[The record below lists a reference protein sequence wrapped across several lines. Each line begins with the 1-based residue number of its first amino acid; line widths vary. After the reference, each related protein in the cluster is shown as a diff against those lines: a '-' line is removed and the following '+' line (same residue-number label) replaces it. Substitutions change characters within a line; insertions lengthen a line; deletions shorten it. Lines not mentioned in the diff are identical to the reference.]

1 MTNHTYDVI
10 ISLSLL
16 IDLQKQKEKY
26 NLKKKSYALFSAVLS
41 AVMFTSGCSDGNAK
55 NNSVTESQDNVSTT
69 PTVTT
74 TVAPETTPV
83 ATTTTKP
90 AEQTTVATTTTK
102 KQETT
107 KPAESTV
114 ATTKA
119 TTVATTTAKP
129 APEWTEEKVSA
140 TKYVNT
146 DCYSRKKAV
155 LGAETVKIYNINDK
169 VKVVAKTNT
178 GYFKLDT
185 GAFIHSDYLSDN
197 KVVVQTTTATT
208 TVATTKKPA
217 ENKPVYDDTPNYAA
231 VPEPWTEADIWY
243 VFDTVEK
250 YAKSKGYYGCD
261 FPRKITHYSDKLGLS
276 SFGDYGAYSIVG
288 KVWGYGST
296 GADEFVFYDS
306 YDKKKNIDYF
316 ISNMKLTVD
325 EKLKHTFPDW
335 KVYKITVTTGKDM
348 LRLYEHEGMTQ
359 DEYPE
364 DEIFNCN
371 ANTAYVFV
379 LNH

>member
-1 MTNHTYDVI
+1 MIATI
-10 ISLSLL
+10 I
-16 IDLQKQKEKY
+16 
-26 NLKKKSYALFSAVLS
+26 AVV
-41 AVMFTSGCSDGNAK
+41 AVFTSGCSDGNAK
-55 NNSVTESQDNVSTT
+55 NSSVDEAQSSASTT
-69 PTVTT
+69 PTATTSVT
-74 TVAPETTPV
+74 PETTPAV
-83 ATTTTKP
+83 TTTAKP
-90 AEQTTVATTTTK
+90 VEQTTVTTTTTK

-107 KPAESTV
+107 KPAE
-114 ATTKA
+114 TT
-119 TTVATTTAKP
+119 TTTTMATTTKP

-155 LGAETVKIYNINDK
+155 LGAETVQIYNVNDK

-185 GAFIHSDYLSDN
+185 GAFVHGDYLSDN
-197 KVVVQTTTATT
+197 KVTVQTTTTT
-208 TVATTKKPA
+208 AKKPT
-217 ENKPVYDDTPNYAA
+217 ESKPVNDDTPNYGAI
-231 VPEPWTEADIWY
+231 PEPWTEDDIWY

-250 YAKSKGYYGCD
+250 YAKSKGYNGCD
-261 FPRKITHYSDKLGLS
+261 FPRKITHYSDELGLW
-276 SFGDYGAYSIVG
+276 SFGEFGGYSVVG
-288 KVWGYGST
+288 KAWAYGST

-306 YDKKKNIDYF
+306 YDKKKNIENF
-316 ISNMKLTVD
+316 IYRMKKTVD
-325 EKLKHTFPDW
+325 ECIANKCAPPFYDT
-335 KVYKITVTTGKDM
+335 YKITVTTGKDM
-348 LRLYEHEGMTQ
+348 LKLYEHEGMTQ

>member
-1 MTNHTYDVI
+1 MMKI
-10 ISLSLL
+10 
-16 IDLQKQKEKY
+16 
-26 NLKKKSYALFSAVLS
+26 KKHVTLTAVVLS
-41 AVMFTSGCSDGNAK
+41 AIILAVGCSADS
-55 NNSVTESQDNVSTT
+55 NNSATSTT
-69 PTVTT
+69 SVTPEITPAVTT
-74 TVAPETTPV
+74 TA
-83 ATTTTKP
+83 KP
-90 AEQTTVATTTTK
+90 APQTTVATTTTK
-102 KQETT
+102 KQETN
-107 KPAESTV
+107 KPVE
-114 ATTKA
+114 TTTTT
-119 TTVATTTAKP
+119 TTVVTTTTKP

-140 TKYVNT
+140 TKYVTT

-155 LGAETVKIYNINDK
+155 LGAETVKLYSVNDK

-185 GAFIHSDYLSDN
+185 GAFVHGDYLSDS
-197 KVVVQTTTATT
+197 KVTLQTTTT

-217 ENKPVYDDTPNYAA
+217 ENKPVNDDTPNYGA
-231 VPEPWTEADIWY
+231 VPEPWTEDDIWY

-250 YAKSKGYYGCD
+250 YAKSKGYNGCD
-261 FPRKITHYSDKLGLS
+261 FPRKVTHYSDKLGLD
-276 SFGDYGAYSIVG
+276 SFGGFGAYSIAG

-296 GADEFVFYDS
+296 GADEFVFYKS

-335 KVYKITVTTGKDM
+335 KVYRITVTTGKDM

-364 DEIFNCN
+364 DEIFNCYVD
-371 ANTAYVFV
+371 TAYVFV

>member
-1 MTNHTYDVI
+1 MKKRYAKMIATI
-10 ISLSLL
+10 I
-16 IDLQKQKEKY
+16 
-26 NLKKKSYALFSAVLS
+26 AVV
-41 AVMFTSGCSDGNAK
+41 AVFTSGCSDGNAK
-55 NNSVTESQDNVSTT
+55 NSSVDEAQSSASTT
-69 PTVTT
+69 PTATTSVT
-74 TVAPETTPV
+74 PETTPAV
-83 ATTTTKP
+83 TTTAKP
-90 AEQTTVATTTTK
+90 VEQTTVTTTTTK

-107 KPAESTV
+107 KPAE
-114 ATTKA
+114 TT
-119 TTVATTTAKP
+119 TTTTMATTTKP

-155 LGAETVKIYNINDK
+155 LGAETVQIYNVNDK

-185 GAFIHSDYLSDN
+185 GAFVHGDYLSDN
-197 KVVVQTTTATT
+197 KVTVQTTTTT
-208 TVATTKKPA
+208 AKKPT
-217 ENKPVYDDTPNYAA
+217 ESKPVNDDTPNYGAI
-231 VPEPWTEADIWY
+231 PEPWTEDDIWY

-250 YAKSKGYYGCD
+250 YAKSKGYNGCD
-261 FPRKITHYSDKLGLS
+261 FPRKITHYSDELGLW
-276 SFGDYGAYSIVG
+276 SFGEFGGYSVVG
-288 KVWGYGST
+288 KAWAYGST

-306 YDKKKNIDYF
+306 YDKKKNIENF
-316 ISNMKLTVD
+316 IYRMKKTVD
-325 EKLKHTFPDW
+325 ECIANKCAPPFYDT
-335 KVYKITVTTGKDM
+335 YKITVTTGKDM
-348 LRLYEHEGMTQ
+348 LKLYEHEGMTQ

>member
-1 MTNHTYDVI
+1 MKKRYAKMIATI
-10 ISLSLL
+10 I
-16 IDLQKQKEKY
+16 
-26 NLKKKSYALFSAVLS
+26 AVV
-41 AVMFTSGCSDGNAK
+41 AVFTSGCSDGNAK
-55 NNSVTESQDNVSTT
+55 NSSVVEVQSNVSTT

-74 TVAPETTPV
+74 TVASETTPAV
-83 ATTTTKP
+83 TTTAKP

-102 KQETT
+102 VQETT
-107 KPAESTV
+107 KPAET
-114 ATTKA
+114 AKT

-129 APEWTEEKVSA
+129 APEWAEEKVSA

-155 LGAETVKIYNINDK
+155 LGAETVKIYNVNDK

-185 GAFIHSDYLSDN
+185 GAFIHGDYLSDN
-197 KVVVQTTTATT
+197 KVVIQTTTT
-208 TVATTKKPA
+208 TVATTKKPV
-217 ENKPVYDDTPNYAA
+217 ENKPVNDDAPDYGAI
-231 VPEPWTEADIWY
+231 PEPWTEDDIWY

-250 YAKSKGYYGCD
+250 YAKSKGYNGCD
-261 FPRKITHYSDKLGLS
+261 FPRKVTHYSDKLGLWS
-276 SFGDYGAYSIVG
+276 FGEFGDYSVVG
-288 KVWGYGST
+288 KVWAYGST

>member
-1 MTNHTYDVI
+1 MMATI
-10 ISLSLL
+10 I
-16 IDLQKQKEKY
+16 
-26 NLKKKSYALFSAVLS
+26 AVV
-41 AVMFTSGCSDGNAK
+41 AVFTSGCSDGNAK
-55 NNSVTESQDNVSTT
+55 NSSVVEVQSNVSTT

-74 TVAPETTPV
+74 TVASETTPAV
-83 ATTTTKP
+83 TTTAKP
-90 AEQTTVATTTTK
+90 VEQTTVATTTTK

-155 LGAETVKIYNINDK
+155 LGAETVKIYNVNDK

-185 GAFIHSDYLSDN
+185 GAFIHGDYLSDS
-197 KVVVQTTTATT
+197 KVVIQTTTT
-208 TVATTKKPA
+208 TVATTKKPT
-217 ENKPVYDDTPNYAA
+217 ENKPVYDDTPDYGA
-231 VPEPWTEADIWY
+231 VPEPWAEADIWY

-250 YAKSKGYYGCD
+250 YAKSKGYNGCD
-261 FPRKITHYSDKLGLS
+261 FPRKVTHYSDKLGLS

-316 ISNMKLTVD
+316 INMMKKSVD
-325 EKLKHTFPDW
+325 TCISHVFPDSDTF
-335 KVYKITVTTGKDM
+335 KVTVATGNDLLK
-348 LRLYEHEGMTQ
+348 LYAHEGMTQ
-359 DEYPE
+359 EEYPE
-364 DEIFNCN
+364 DEIFNCDPDRV
-371 ANTAYVFV
+371 YVFFW
-379 LNH
+379 NH

>member
-1 MTNHTYDVI
+1 M
-10 ISLSLL
+10 
-16 IDLQKQKEKY
+16 EKGQ
-26 NLKKKSYALFSAVLS
+26 NMMKIKKHVTLTAVVLS
-41 AVMFTSGCSDGNAK
+41 AIILAVGCSADS
-55 NNSVTESQDNVSTT
+55 NNSATSTT
-69 PTVTT
+69 SVT
-74 TVAPETTPV
+74 PETTPAV
-83 ATTTTKP
+83 TTTAKP
-90 AEQTTVATTTTK
+90 APQTTVTTTTTK
-102 KQETT
+102 KQETN
-107 KPAESTV
+107 KPVE
-114 ATTKA
+114 TTM
-119 TTVATTTAKP
+119 TTTTATTAKP

-140 TKYVNT
+140 TKYINT

-155 LGAETVKIYNINDK
+155 LGAETVKIYNVNDK

-185 GAFIHSDYLSDN
+185 GAFVHGDYLSDS
-197 KVVVQTTTATT
+197 KVTLQTTTT

-217 ENKPVYDDTPNYAA
+217 ENKPVNDDTPNYGA
-231 VPEPWTEADIWY
+231 VPEPWTEDDIWY

-250 YAKSKGYYGCD
+250 YAKSKGYNGCD
-261 FPRKITHYSDKLGLS
+261 FPRKVTHYSDKLGLD
-276 SFGDYGAYSIVG
+276 SFGGFGAYSIAG

-296 GADEFVFYDS
+296 GADEFVFYKS

-335 KVYKITVTTGKDM
+335 KVYRITVTTGKDM

-364 DEIFNCN
+364 DEIFNCYVD
-371 ANTAYVFV
+371 TAYVFV

>member
-1 MTNHTYDVI
+1 MKKRYAKMIATI
-10 ISLSLL
+10 I
-16 IDLQKQKEKY
+16 
-26 NLKKKSYALFSAVLS
+26 AVV
-41 AVMFTSGCSDGNAK
+41 AVFTSGCSDGNAK
-55 NNSVTESQDNVSTT
+55 NSSVDEVQSSASTT
-69 PTVTT
+69 PTATTSVT
-74 TVAPETTPV
+74 PETTPAV
-83 ATTTTKP
+83 TTTAKP
-90 AEQTTVATTTTK
+90 VEQTTVTTTTTK

-107 KPAESTV
+107 KPAE
-114 ATTKA
+114 TT
-119 TTVATTTAKP
+119 TTTTMATTTKP

-155 LGAETVKIYNINDK
+155 LGAETVQIYNVNDK

-185 GAFIHSDYLSDN
+185 GAFVHGDYLSDN
-197 KVVVQTTTATT
+197 KVTVQTTTTT
-208 TVATTKKPA
+208 AKKPT
-217 ENKPVYDDTPNYAA
+217 ESKPVNDDTPNYGAI
-231 VPEPWTEADIWY
+231 PEPWTEDDIWY

-250 YAKSKGYYGCD
+250 YAKSKGYNGCD
-261 FPRKITHYSDKLGLS
+261 FPRKITHYSDELGLWS
-276 SFGDYGAYSIVG
+276 FGEFGDYSVVG
-288 KVWGYGST
+288 KAWAYGST
-296 GADEFVFYDS
+296 GADEFVFYKS

-348 LRLYEHEGMTQ
+348 LKLYEHEGMTQ

>member
-1 MTNHTYDVI
+1 MMKI
-10 ISLSLL
+10 
-16 IDLQKQKEKY
+16 
-26 NLKKKSYALFSAVLS
+26 KKHVTLTAVVLS
-41 AVMFTSGCSDGNAK
+41 AIILAVGCSADS
-55 NNSVTESQDNVSTT
+55 NNSATSTT
-69 PTVTT
+69 SVT
-74 TVAPETTPV
+74 PETTPAV
-83 ATTTTKP
+83 TTTAKP
-90 AEQTTVATTTTK
+90 APQTTVTTTTTK
-102 KQETT
+102 KQETN
-107 KPAESTV
+107 KPVE
-114 ATTKA
+114 TT
-119 TTVATTTAKP
+119 TTTTTATTTKP

-140 TKYVNT
+140 TKYINT

-155 LGAETVKIYNINDK
+155 LGAETVKIYSVNDK

-185 GAFIHSDYLSDN
+185 GAFVHGDYLSDN
-197 KVVVQTTTATT
+197 KVVMQTTTT

-217 ENKPVYDDTPNYAA
+217 ENKPINDDTPNYGA
-231 VPEPWTEADIWY
+231 VPEPWTEDDIWY

-250 YAKSKGYYGCD
+250 YAKSKGYNGCD
-261 FPRKITHYSDKLGLS
+261 FPRKITHYSDELGLD
-276 SFGDYGAYSIVG
+276 SFGGFGAYSIAG

-296 GADEFVFYDS
+296 GADEFVFYKS

-348 LRLYEHEGMTQ
+348 LKLYEHEGMTQ